1 MAEKKRVAMDRFIS
15 PIGFSP
21 NLVTGPIMARG
32 ASRGDVVQIVHPEQ
46 ADETAERRVD
56 NAIDSVRSTLSGAV
70 GDVDVEVMTITE
82 TAFPAVVNKCSEL
95 IVADPDPVVCLGA
108 GATDIHVPMIVAATA
123 HQGQIEAT
131 MMFSDIDATSNG
143 IELPPLRNELPG
155 RARETFRLVGE
166 HADGGAVALP
176 DLADASERSRSTI
189 SRHIKTLRDN
199 RFVETVQDGRTKTV
213 SLTPLG
219 EITYRDM

>member
-1 MAEKKRVAMDRFIS
+1 MDRFIS

-21 NLVTGPIMARG
+21 NLVTGPILARG
-32 ASRGDVVQIVHPEQ
+32 ASRGDQIQIVHPEQ
-46 ADETAERRVD
+46 RDDTAERRVE

-70 GDVDVEVMTITE
+70 GDVDVEIITIGE

-95 IVADPDPVVCLGA
+95 IMADPDPVVCLGA
-108 GATDIHVPMIVAATA
+108 GATDIHIPMIVAATA
-123 HQGQIEAT
+123 HQDQIEAT
-131 MMFSDIDATSNG
+131 MMFSDIDATSNE

-166 HADGGAVALP
+166 HAVDGTINLP
-176 DLADASERSRSTI
+176 ELAEVSDQSRSTI
-189 SRHIKTLRDN
+189 SRHIKTLREQG
-199 RFVETVQDGRTKTV
+199 FAKTVQDGRTKTV

-219 EITYRDM
+219 EITYREI